1 MGRGDEAKRKE
12 IEIKKRLLEDPL
24 LSFSKGS
31 SRDSFRSRRSITFIL
46 QMLPTQKVVEKWMQV
61 SDQDVNVNNN
71 LDLESCVPDSI
82 VPVNEMK
89 SLTQEVFLPL
99 QNRQSSLFASRR

>member
-1 MGRGDEAKRKE
+1 MGLGEEANRKE

-46 QMLPTQKVVEKWMQV
+46 QMLPTQEAVEKWMQV
-61 SDQDVNVNNN
+61 RDQDVNVNKN
-71 LDLESCVPDSI
+71 LDLESCVI

-99 QNRQSSLFASRR
+99 QNRQSSLFASRK